1 MKKSFI
7 EELKW
12 RGMLHD
18 MMPGTE
24 EQLNKE
30 VTTAY
35 IGFDPTAPSLHIGNL
50 ATIMLLKHF
59 QLAGHKPIALV
70 GGATAMIGDPSGK
83 SAERAFLSEETIRY
97 NEQCI
102 QQQLAKF
109 LDFDAGSCSAELLNN
124 YDWFKEI
131 GFLQFLRDVG
141 KHITVNYMMAKDSVK
156 NRMETGI
163 SYTEFTYQLMQGYDF
178 LYLYQNKNCKLQMGG
193 SDQWGNITTGTELI
207 RRIAGDEAY
216 ALTTPLITKADG
228 TKFGKSEGGE
238 NIWLDPKM
246 TSPYKFYQFWI
257 NVSDEDAERLIKV
270 FSLKEREE
278 IEALIEQHK
287 QVPHL
292 RVLQNTLAE
301 ELTERIH
308 SRQELEKAQAATE
321 IFFKKDAVEALKK
334 IDEQTL
340 LEIFEGV
347 PQVSISRGEYQ
358 ACENITDLLS
368 TVTQS
373 GIFKSKSE
381 ARKAIQ
387 SNSVSINK
395 EKVSDPQAKPQ
406 FELLQGHYLLV
417 QHGKKKYYLV
427 RVND

>member
-83 SAERAFLSEETIRY
+83 NAERAFLSEETIRY

-109 LDFDAGSCSAELLNN
+109 LDFDAGECSAELLNN
-124 YDWFKEI
+124 YDWFKAI

-207 RRIAGDEAY
+207 RRIAGSEAY

-278 IEALIEQHK
+278 IEALIEQHR

-358 ACENITDLLS
+358 ACESITDLLS
-368 TVTQS
+368 TVTQGS
-373 GIFKSKSE
+373 IFKSKSE

-387 SNSVSINK
+387 ANSVSINK